1 MTDLALDLEH
11 LRKDAARWPE
21 FGSSVA
27 DLAGSGT
34 ALNYTGSGELDLID
48 EFLNAY
54 NTLCAKFAS
63 RGREGESGMAAMAAT
78 LTDVVNSFNT
88 LDTPHAVVARE
99 DLLR

>member
-1 MTDLALDLEH
+1 MRSLPSSTVWRASRSRPYAIWLKVSRKHRIPTKRGKWRMTDLALDLEH

-54 NTLCAKFAS
+54 NTLCAKF
-63 RGREGESGMAAMAAT
+63 
-78 LTDVVNSFNT
+78 
-88 LDTPHAVVARE
+88 
-99 DLLR
+99 